1 MLGRIILLFVGSI
14 VVIGLAAFLIIK
26 WVKGANTRDNTE
38 NVVDLNDHFNRAR
51 YMNQENN

>member
-38 NVVDLNDHFNRAR
+38 NVVDLNDRFNRAR

>member
-26 WVKGANTRDNTE
+26 LVKGANTRDNTE
-38 NVVDLNDHFNRAR
+38 NVVDLNDRFNRAR